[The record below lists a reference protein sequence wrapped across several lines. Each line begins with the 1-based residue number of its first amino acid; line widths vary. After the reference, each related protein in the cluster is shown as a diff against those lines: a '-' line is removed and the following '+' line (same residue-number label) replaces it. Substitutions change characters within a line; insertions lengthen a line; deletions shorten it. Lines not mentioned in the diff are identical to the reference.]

1 MKNNKEKNNMKEHM
15 MLRLKKNNRDKRD
28 LLVLRICSWAESPEE
43 ERCTHIINKNKLLS
57 WNQLSY

>member
-28 LLVLRICSWAESPEE
+28 LLVLRICS
-43 ERCTHIINKNKLLS
+43 
-57 WNQLSY
+57 